1 MFAAALLVALVGVPG
16 DLFRRDPGLRS
27 PVGFW
32 AHGHLFHRL
41 PPLEDPTPST
51 VNDKLQQEI
60 NEVKFAD
67 SDAPG
72 DRMSKNRSRS
82 SFRKDLIMI
91 IVRNTFRLK
100 FGKAR
105 EALAIMKEGLA
116 IQKRAGVDVSQ
127 RILTDVTG
135 TFYTMTLEL
144 TLPNLAALETMM
156 PKVMGDK
163 DWQANYQKLTP
174 LVESGH
180 REILTIVE

>member
-1 MFAAALLVALVGVPG
+1 
-16 DLFRRDPGLRS
+16 
-27 PVGFW
+27 
-32 AHGHLFHRL
+32 
-41 PPLEDPTPST
+41 
-51 VNDKLQQEI
+51 
-60 NEVKFAD
+60 
-67 SDAPG
+67 
-72 DRMSKNRSRS
+72 
-82 SFRKDLIMI
+82 MI

-127 RILTDVTG
+127 RLLTDVTG
-135 TFYTMTLEL
+135 TFYTLTLEL
-144 TLPNLAALETMM
+144 TLPNLAALDTMM

-180 REILTIVE
+180 REILTVVE